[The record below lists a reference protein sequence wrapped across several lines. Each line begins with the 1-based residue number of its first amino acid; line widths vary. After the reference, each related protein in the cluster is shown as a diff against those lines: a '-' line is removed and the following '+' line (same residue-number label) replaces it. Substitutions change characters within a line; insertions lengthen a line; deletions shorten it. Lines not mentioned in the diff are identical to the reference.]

1 MFLKLPVNHLLYFF
15 TDLLKN
21 ETVNETTYRITTY
34 RMPSA
39 NPRQLCA
46 H

>member
-1 MFLKLPVNHLLYFF
+1 MSLKLPENHLLYFF

-21 ETVNETTYRITTY
+21 ETVNETTYR
-34 RMPSA
+34 MPSA
-39 NPRQLCA
+39 NPRQLRA